1 MEDVYACE
9 SPRRCLITDKKSKGY
24 AWFPKENE
32 SEIWRMKLYN
42 GDKDRF
48 ID

>member
-1 MEDVYACE
+1 MRVNLLADVWWRIKE
-9 SPRRCLITDKKSKGY
+9 SKGY